1 MGHTRHNHKGAV
13 MTALSFETFPPK
25 SLDASFHLWDTVH
38 ALAPL
43 NPRFISVTYGAG
55 GSTQSL
61 TQEAAQTL
69 RKSSGLPVA
78 AHLTC
83 TGQTRAEVLR
93 TASRFAASGIDHIIA
108 LRGDAPNG
116 DAFEPHPDGYANSV
130 ELIAAL
136 AQMGT
141 FNICVGAYPDSHPDA
156 ASMSQN
162 IDWLKAK
169 IDAGASEA
177 LTQFFFEADSFLRF
191 RDACADAGI
200 KARITPGIL
209 PVTNWKRAKSFAE
222 RCGTPVPVTIATAFD
237 RANRED
243 RADLFAL
250 THCADLCDT
259 LITEGVDALH
269 FYTLNRPD
277 LTVQV
282 CRALGMMPAARALNV
297 A

>member
-1 MGHTRHNHKGAV
+1 

-93 TASRFAASGIDHIIA
+93 TASRFAASGIDHIVA

-269 FYTLNRPD
+269 FYTVNRPD